1 VNRAVTKV
9 ALFLGAAGLT
19 VLTACGGEST
29 AGEPAATDPAA
40 DPPASTS
47 TDSPPSSEDAS
58 GDYSLSDLCGLLTAE
73 EAEGMG
79 AAAPGRPGN
88 SISDGHPICTWT
100 NETSLVVGVQEGLDL
115 TAVRPSADITVTE
128 TTIASQPA
136 VKKQVASINACEI
149 VVETASNNLF
159 SASAAPLSAGEG
171 KYDPCT
177 VVDEFA
183 AIVVP
188 RVKDL

>member
-19 VLTACGGEST
+19 VLSACGGESM

-40 DPPASTS
+40 DPPTSTS

-100 NETSLVVGVQEGLDL
+100 NETSLVVRMQEGRDL
-115 TAVRPSADITVTE
+115 STVQPSEDVTVTQITVDGL
-128 TTIASQPA
+128 PA
-136 VKKQVASINACEI
+136 IKVRTASINSCEI
-149 VVETASNNLF
+149 AVETASDNLVGT
-159 SASAAPLSAGEG
+159 SAAPLSAGEG
-171 KYDPCT
+171 KYDPCA
-177 VVDEFA
+177 VADEFA

>member
-1 VNRAVTKV
+1 MTRAVTKV

-29 AGEPAATDPAA
+29 AGEPAATDP
-40 DPPASTS
+40 PASTS
-47 TDSPPSSEDAS
+47 AEAGSPPSSEDGS

-73 EAEGMG
+73 EAEDMG

-88 SISDGHPICTWT
+88 SISDGHPLCTWS
-100 NETSLVVGVQEGLDL
+100 NETSLVVRLQEGRDL
-115 TAVRPSADITVTE
+115 ATVRPSDDVTVTE
-128 TTIASQPA
+128 TTVAGVPA
-136 VKKQVASINACEI
+136 IKVRTASINACEI
-149 VVETASNNLF
+149 AVETASDNLVG
-159 SASAAPLSAGEG
+159 ASAAPLSAGEG
-171 KYDPCT
+171 KYDPC
-177 VVDEFA
+177 VVADEFA